1 MTKAEVIKSIEYDLA
16 KAKAMAEKHTDSR
29 AEASIPV
36 TMYYEGQMLGLQLAL
51 ITLQYL
57 ED

>member
-16 KAKAMAEKHTDSR
+16 KAKAMAEKHTDSH
-29 AEASIPV
+29 AESALSL